1 MPMTSN
7 TFLKKAYNP
16 TNHGGPMKARW
27 SVLLVIALMI
37 GATSCGDGGPN
48 ILNPGNDWLVKFK
61 RVTLATDAPDRL
73 EIEIIVKTGTDFT
86 EPAPDGTKVVVET
99 SISEFEGNGPVIETS
114 TIGGHAVVRL
124 VLHSDAAHTVVTARV
139 DDVEA
144 QLSVVVDE
152 HGSMRLVS

>member
-1 MPMTSN
+1 MT
-7 TFLKKAYNP
+7 
-16 TNHGGPMKARW
+16 ARR
-27 SVLLVIALMI
+27 SFLLVVALI
-37 GATSCGDGGPN
+37 FIATSCGDGGPS
-48 ILNPGNDWLVKFK
+48 ILNPGGDWLVKFK

-73 EIEIIVKTGTDFT
+73 EIEIIVKTGSDFT

-99 SISEFEGNGPVIETS
+99 SISEFEGNGPIIETS

-144 QLSVVVDE
+144 RLSVVVDE